1 MPRRVSFP
9 KAQAEELIRQN
20 TEVRGFL
27 RWESLRG
34 DGSER
39 VFLRASGEKGSVV
52 VVWSPLVHHAFPN
65 ESDSYVYL
73 GNHLQ
78 KKGVPVPLILGYRRA
93 EGLTLVEDLGSVHL
107 QDLVGS
113 ADQRLVRLY
122 HQALELLL
130 KMQIEGTK
138 ELDTSF
144 CFDTPVYD
152 SEFIIIRELEY
163 FRRSFLE
170 GALGLEIAPHYLKDD
185 FSLLASKAGT
195 RSGELFFM
203 HRDFQSRNLMVKDEA
218 LYVIDFQGARLGP
231 PQYDLASLLLDP
243 YVQLPES
250 LQEELLT
257 NYSRAFAEL
266 TATSV
271 DRFLGKYFHVA
282 LCRNFQVLAAF
293 SFLTK
298 VKGRSHFAQY
308 IPPAWRR
315 LRRLLERVPGE
326 GYRLLANL
334 VRQQSDEVVAG
345 ATARL
350 TREARAKAPS
360 TRLGTSE

>member
-1 MPRRVSFP
+1 
-9 KAQAEELIRQN
+9 
-20 TEVRGFL
+20 
-27 RWESLRG
+27 
-34 DGSER
+34 
-39 VFLRASGEKGSVV
+39 
-52 VVWSPLVHHAFPN
+52 
-65 ESDSYVYL
+65 
-73 GNHLQ
+73 
-78 KKGVPVPLILGYRRA
+78 LILGYRRA

-107 QDLVGS
+107 QDLAKA
-113 ADQRLVRLY
+113 ADQRLVRFY
-122 HQALELLL
+122 HQALGLLL
-130 KMQIEGTK
+130 KMQLEGAK

-144 CFDTPVYD
+144 CFDTAVYD
-152 SEFIIIRELEY
+152 SEFIITRELEY

-170 GALGLEIAPHYLKDD
+170 GALALEIDPHYLKDD
-185 FSLLASKAGT
+185 FSLLASKAGG
-195 RSGELFFM
+195 RSGEWFFM
-203 HRDFQSRNLMVKDEA
+203 HRDFQSRNLMVKDKA

-250 LQEELLT
+250 LQDELLT
-257 NYSRAFAEL
+257 LYSRAFAEL
-266 TATSV
+266 SGVSV
-271 DRFLGKYFHVA
+271 DKFLGNYFHVA

-315 LRRLLERVPGE
+315 LRRLLEQAPGE
-326 GYRLLANL
+326 EYRLLANL

-350 TREARAKAPS
+350 TCEARTNAPS
-360 TRLGTSE
+360 APPETSEQSAPGSQRSNGS